1 MLILLRSLHNF
12 ITVFNYAYLDSVQ
25 LLTYLQGTHFFY
37 SLGNTA
43 NRMTII
49 IISDCNYAAVF
60 IINFEVSFGGFL
72 PPNLFLGSSGI
83 GNWMF
88 LPKIRFLFLQQLLI
102 MPRLGDAAV
111 SRSCWWWW
119 ALATRPPPFAKS
131 VKLERRGL
139 LAGGLRTWSSA

>member
-25 LLTYLQGTHFFY
+25 LLTYLQGTY
-37 SLGNTA
+37 ALLVLLSNTA

-72 PPNLFLGSSGI
+72 PSNLFLGSSGI
-83 GNWMF
+83 GN
-88 LPKIRFLFLQQLLI
+88 
-102 MPRLGDAAV
+102 
-111 SRSCWWWW
+111 
-119 ALATRPPPFAKS
+119 
-131 VKLERRGL
+131 
-139 LAGGLRTWSSA
+139 